1 MENLEDSTPKKP
13 DEENYESDSSADSS
27 DEEKCPICLL
37 SFASDQEIGKPAV
50 CEHSFCFPCIREW
63 SSVVQTCPIDRKEFN
78 EIRVY
83 GNLESTE
90 VLRTVAIKEK
100 VKLDELLAS
109 DEFTA
114 CEICENTDR
123 EDCMLLCDGCDKG
136 GWKVEMNFAMLINW
150 NFVSR
155 FPYGLSRST
164 AAGGSS
170 RKLVLRRMLQH
181 QRRV

>member
-1 MENLEDSTPKKP
+1 MEDSTPKKP

-37 SFASDQEIGKPAV
+37 SFTSDQEIGKPAV

-83 GNLESTE
+83 GNLESSE

-109 DEFTA
+109 NEFTA

-136 GWKVEMNFAMLINW
+136 GWKV
-150 NFVSR
+150 
-155 FPYGLSRST
+155 
-164 AAGGSS
+164 GSEF
-170 RKLVLRRMLQH
+170 RNVDKLQLCF
-181 QRRV
+181 